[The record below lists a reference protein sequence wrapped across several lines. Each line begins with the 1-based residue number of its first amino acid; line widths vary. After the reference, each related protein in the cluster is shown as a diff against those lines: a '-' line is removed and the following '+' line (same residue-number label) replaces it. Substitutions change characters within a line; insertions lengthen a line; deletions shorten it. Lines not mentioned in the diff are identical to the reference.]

1 MSCPVL
7 QSLHLLVRARQGDP
21 AGEVELRVT
30 SQVSKTVQM
39 PTPLLPSVTP
49 EVFVRLLFRSY
60 ERSTEPAVPTCVT
73 V

>member
-49 EVFVRLLFRSY
+49 EVFVRLLFRSNAAPN
-60 ERSTEPAVPTCVT
+60 RPCPPA
-73 V
+73 